1 MNRSPLSASVLLQ
14 HFLKPPILAATLLI
28 VLNGGLQLLGPY
40 LTGLAIDRHILA
52 GQRTGFLGLMLVLLG
67 VYLAIWLTRALAAWL
82 LTRAGQGLLYT
93 LRTELF
99 ARLQVLPLSFF
110 DAHASG
116 DLMARLL
123 DDSETIQTLLN
134 EGLAQAFSQ
143 LLLALGMLGAMAWL
157 QPRLTLAVLTLAP
170 LLFLWSGWLLPRLQ
184 QAYQRVRELAGR
196 LEAELQEELSQIRLV
211 QAFAQEAQM
220 QTRMEQLTQES
231 VTANLSAQRWS
242 VLLNVAP
249 ALLSTVGTALVLWLG
264 AQAIQQDAMSLG
276 QLVTFLGY
284 ERRFFPLLQ
293 GLLGLASYRQQAQVA
308 WRRLQPLWETP
319 AEAQPANPLPLPH
332 LRGELRFDDVSFA
345 YAETPVLSHVSFCV
359 APGQRVAIVGP
370 TGVGKTTLIN
380 LLMRFYTPQQGRI
393 LLDGYD
399 VSTVDANALRRQI
412 GLVLQEPVLFA
423 GSILDNLRYARSDVT
438 EEEIA
443 ALLRELGADD
453 WLRSLPEGYNTRI
466 GERGVTLSQGQ
477 KQLLAIARTLLAR
490 PRLLVLD
497 EAIAALDRQTERLI
511 HQALAR
517 LMEGR
522 TTLLIAHRLSSVKD
536 ADWIVVLREGR
547 IVEQGTHADLL
558 AARGWY
564 WQAWQAGG
572 GSGRPAQA

>member
-1 MNRSPLSASVLLQ
+1 MNRSPLSASMLLQ
-14 HFLKPPILAATLLI
+14 HFLKPPVLTATWLI
-28 VLNGGLQLLGPY
+28 VLNGALQLLGPY
-40 LTGLAIDRHILA
+40 LTGLAIDRYILP
-52 GQRTGFLGLMLVLLG
+52 GQRSGFLQLMLLLLG

-82 LTRAGQGLLYT
+82 LTRAGQDLLYT
-93 LRTELF
+93 LRTGLF

-123 DDSETIQTLLN
+123 DDSETVQSLLN

-143 LLLALGMLGAMAWL
+143 LLLALGMLGAMLWI
-157 QPRLTLAVLTLAP
+157 QPRLALAVLALSP
-170 LLFLWSGWLLPRLQ
+170 FLLLWSGWLLPRLH
-184 QAYQRVRELAGR
+184 QAYQQVRELAGR

-211 QAFAQEAQM
+211 QAFAQETQM
-220 QTRMEQLTQES
+220 QAQMEQLTQEN

-249 ALLSTVGTALVLWLG
+249 TVLSTVGTALVLWLG
-264 AQAIQQDAMSLG
+264 AQAIRQGGMSLG

-293 GLLGLASYRQQAQVA
+293 GLLGLASYRQQARVA
-308 WRRLQPLWETP
+308 WRRLQPFWETP
-319 AEAQPANPLPLPH
+319 AEAQPVQPLPLPD
-332 LRGELRFDDVSFA
+332 LRGELCFDDVSFA
-345 YAETPVLSHVSFCV
+345 YVETPVLRHVSFSV

-393 LLDGYD
+393 LLDGHD
-399 VSTVDANALRRQI
+399 VKAVDAQDLRRQI

-423 GSILDNLRYARSDVT
+423 GSILDNLRYARPGVT
-438 EEEIA
+438 EEEIT
-443 ALLRELGADD
+443 ALLRELGAEA
-453 WLRSLPEGYNTRI
+453 WIRSLPAGYNTRI

-497 EAIAALDRQTERLI
+497 EATAALDRQTERLI
-511 HQALAR
+511 HQALQR

-547 IVEQGTHADLL
+547 VVEQGTHADLL

-564 WQAWQAGG
+564 WQAWQEGDS
-572 GSGRPAQA
+572 SGMPAPA